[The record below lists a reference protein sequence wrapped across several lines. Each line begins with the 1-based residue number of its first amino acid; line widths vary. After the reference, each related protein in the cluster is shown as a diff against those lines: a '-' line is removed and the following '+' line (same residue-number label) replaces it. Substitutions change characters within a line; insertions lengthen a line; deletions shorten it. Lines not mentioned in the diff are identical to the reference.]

1 MLNKWDRRVKIEELI
16 WIINSKCFS
25 RRNLRRF
32 RDVSI
37 YNNSLKASVEEFS
50 SVMES
55 EGTMELAKAMAT
67 GQTPAKC
74 LKSWN
79 PLPYGN
85 DNMFIRLW
93 EPDNPSDIE
102 ATLGHDMLAMITCD
116 PMEVDEIDW
125 AQVAN

>member
-1 MLNKWDRRVKIEELI
+1 MSLY
-16 WIINSKCFS
+16 IIIH
-25 RRNLRRF
+25 NLK
-32 RDVSI
+32 V
-37 YNNSLKASVEEFS
+37 SVEEFS

-55 EGTMELAKAMAT
+55 EGPMELAKAMAT

-125 AQVAN
+125 AQVANL